1 MKHLGVVVAGGVALA
16 VLAFAPVDGRAQTTR
31 EVSRSTPIIAD
42 VGGVEAQYQ
51 GTFEIT
57 TPAPPVTTFNGAADA
72 ATFEFPYTL
81 GHLRAVRITDL
92 PAVETAFADLIDT
105 FDTGDP
111 TAALI
116 PTPNPAGCGVLAFTS
131 ACRTVFTTVAAPD
144 AAGLAQRPTRIP
156 FDTANLAALKPL
168 LAPALSDFDVQ
179 TLIGLVLA
187 GVPDGSGGRRVGL
200 GGIDRSTLAIIE
212 ASPFIAQIAGED
224 RPTMIYVGALDGML
238 HAICAEVRG
247 PCLQEGQELW
257 AFIPRTQLGQLR
269 FNTQRVDGTVRVA
282 DVFDDFNLTDGVLQR
297 EFRTVLTFQ
306 TGSGDPLANN
316 LEPSVLALDVSNPA
330 DPTVLWERTTPSI
343 AAPVMQGVGL
353 NLAMGQVRVGG
364 VVRNFT
370 FAQSNNG
377 ANATDSG
384 FYLAAIDS
392 STGVEEWSF
401 QHLYPDPRTVGNP
414 AVPDS
419 GIPGGAAAFDLDQSG
434 LITHVAV
441 TSLYGDL
448 WVFPAAVAP
457 PVTSEPIFRFSQDF
471 QPIGAP
477 PTIYFDQST
486 GRLHAVVVSGSYAD
500 PVAATWV
507 QPADEHFVVSVAV
520 DPPPA
525 SLPID
530 EIGTSF
536 GEERAF
542 VITLAPGQRVSAQAV
557 VAGNELFVTSD
568 STDTNLATFGEA
580 TTGQLTRIS
589 LATGAVKGTAVT
601 IPGGASSVDVSAAGQ
616 LGVASGAGAMGANV
630 GALGG
635 GGAFD
640 GTGTVI
646 ERSGEQN
653 SRRLL
658 WMNG

>member
-1 MKHLGVVVAGGVALA
+1 MKHQGVVVAGGFALA
-16 VLAFAPVDGRAQTTR
+16 VLAFAPVDARAQTTR
-31 EVSRSTPIIAD
+31 EVSRSSPIIAE

-81 GHLRAVRITDL
+81 GHLRAVRTTDL
-92 PAVETAFADLIDT
+92 PAVETAFDDLIDT

-111 TAALI
+111 AATLI

-131 ACRTVFTTVAAPD
+131 GCRTVFTTVAAPD

-168 LAPALSDFDVQ
+168 LAPALGDPDVT
-179 TLIGLVLA
+179 TLIGRVLA
-187 GVPDGSGGRRVGL
+187 GVPDGSGGHRARL

-212 ASPFIAQIAGED
+212 ASPFIPQIAGVD

-238 HAICAEVRG
+238 HAICAEVLG

-269 FNTQRVDGTVRVA
+269 FNTQRVNGTVKVA
-282 DVFDDFNLTDGVLQR
+282 DVFDDFNLTDGVLLR

-306 TGSGDPLANN
+306 TGSGDALANN

-330 DPTVLWERTTPSI
+330 DPIVLWERSTPSI

-384 FYLAAIDS
+384 FYLAAIDT

-414 AVPDS
+414 EVPDS

-457 PVTSEPIFRFSQDF
+457 PVTSEPIFRFSEDF

-477 PTIYFDQST
+477 PTIYFDQFDRAPARR
-486 GRLHAVVVSGSYAD
+486 GRLRQLRRSGGRHMG
-500 PVAATWV
+500 AAGRRALRGQRDGRSAGR
-507 QPADEHFVVSVAV
+507 QPADRRDRHQLRRGARLRHH
-520 DPPPA
+520 PRAGPA
-525 SLPID
+525 
-530 EIGTSF
+530 
-536 GEERAF
+536 
-542 VITLAPGQRVSAQAV
+542 GQR
-557 VAGNELFVTSD
+557 
-568 STDTNLATFGEA
+568 
-580 TTGQLTRIS
+580 
-589 LATGAVKGTAVT
+589 
-601 IPGGASSVDVSAAGQ
+601 P
-616 LGVASGAGAMGANV
+616 
-630 GALGG
+630 GG
-635 GGAFD
+635 GGRQRAVRD
-640 GTGTVI
+640 QRQHRHQPGHLRRGDHRPAHPHLAGHRRGQGHGGDHPGRSLLGRRVRGRPARRRQRGRRAGG
-646 ERSGEQN
+646 ERGRARRR
-653 SRRLL
+653 RRLRRHRDCHRAQR
-658 WMNG
+658 